1 MSRQF
6 PLPIGPVCSKFCS
19 PSAVSADAAFPAK
32 GKILQQVTS
41 SEYTVSL
48 PVLHDVSKRQRSEMS
63 CNASVLVV
71 VRKKL
76 KNALL
81 LGLVCWL
88 CSICWLPLV
97 CRSCSLALARR
108 V

>member
-1 MSRQF
+1 MHVAAVSTHHWQYS
-6 PLPIGPVCSKFCS
+6 LPVCSKLCS

-32 GKILQQVTS
+32 GKILQQVT

-71 VRKKL
+71 IRK
-76 KNALL
+76 N
-81 LGLVCWL
+81 
-88 CSICWLPLV
+88 
-97 CRSCSLALARR
+97 
-108 V
+108 